1 MASNTVGD
9 AKAKV
14 GEAADKA
21 ADHGK
26 DLASS
31 AASAA
36 RDVGSS
42 LADAGRSA
50 ATAAQQAVG
59 GATSTAG
66 QALSSATRSA
76 TQAADSAASRAGE
89 RVESLA
95 GTVREYGP
103 HGGVFGSATEGVAQ
117 GLERGGQYLQE
128 EGVTG
133 LAGDLTEMIKRNPIP
148 ALLFGIGLGFVLA
161 RLTSSRS

>member
-1 MASNTVGD
+1 MANNTVGD

-50 ATAAQQAVG
+50 ATAAGQAVSG
-59 GATSTAG
+59 
-66 QALSSATRSA
+66 ATRSA

-89 RVESLA
+89 GVESLA
-95 GTVREYGP
+95 GTVRDYGP
-103 HGGVFGSATEGVAQ
+103 HGGMFGSATEGVAK

-128 EGVTG
+128 EGLTG
-133 LAGDLTEMIKRNPIP
+133 MAGDLTEMIKRNPIP